1 MMGTWDVEI
10 HYLLGFY
17 VSFLIL
23 STDVVGFTTKG
34 SLVLPDRPL
43 GDEIRKSLNLE
54 PPKVLWPIVYD
65 EATSNYGLD

>member
-1 MMGTWDVEI
+1 M
-10 HYLLGFY
+10 
-17 VSFLIL
+17 
-23 STDVVGFTTKG
+23 DVVVYTTKG
-34 SLVLPDRPL
+34 SLALPNRSL